1 MFYPERLTFFQSK
14 READSNENIL
24 RAYRVWE
31 NLPVWMRE
39 WAPCRQKFLS
49 MEFSHHNSRILGIPA
64 GAEHLRQF
72 TVSGVMDDEVAY
84 QPDVDKKMAA
94 IGPTL
99 TGGGR
104 YTGISSASASYYSQM
119 VRDEV

>member
-1 MFYPERLTFFQSK
+1 
-14 READSNENIL
+14 
-24 RAYRVWE
+24 
-31 NLPVWMRE
+31 
-39 WAPCRQKFLS
+39 
-49 MEFSHHNSRILGIPA
+49 
-64 GAEHLRQF
+64 
-72 TVSGVMDDEVAY
+72 
-84 QPDVDKKMAA
+84 MAA